1 MESLRNFLHIL
12 QFTHKFKMNLK
23 ETGYSEAG
31 GSMFIST
38 EIRVIVRHTFTAGKK
53 A

>member
-1 MESLRNFLHIL
+1 
-12 QFTHKFKMNLK
+12 MNLK

-38 EIRVIVRHTFTAGKK
+38 ELRVILSHNFTVGKK